1 MVRLEARGRAV
12 DNDINGLLVIP
23 KGAEQMLT
31 EEQIIAIKKEAIADD
46 PGKPWGDSI
55 AFARLIESVIRAEY
69 EYVPNKTIVNNKG
82 IK

>member
-1 MVRLEARGRAV
+1 
-12 DNDINGLLVIP
+12 
-23 KGAEQMLT
+23 MLT

-69 EYVPNKTIVNNKG
+69 EYIPNKTIVK
-82 IK
+82 

>member
-1 MVRLEARGRAV
+1 
-12 DNDINGLLVIP
+12 
-23 KGAEQMLT
+23 MLT
-31 EEQIIAIKKEAIADD
+31 EEQIIAIKKEAIADN
-46 PGKPWGDSI
+46 PGKPWGDSV